1 MVYSILRTAR
11 FSSLLSE
18 RMLAFSSRK
27 NKNRHGGGSVQQPLA
42 YLDPTYSLNGAN
54 AGSDLLKQNGLI
66 VRPVIPR
73 IGGGSVQQPLPYLD
87 PTFSSPSADGPG
99 NDLLK
104 QNGLILRPVIPRI
117 GGGTMRK
124 HRHGGWKS
132 GGFLPSVMK
141 GVVNAA
147 VVTAPLA
154 AVAAKKMLY
163 NKTRKGGSMVT
174 TGQRGG
180 GKKEDWAR
188 NREAAKGELEKYGKP
203 SALNVNKY
211 AALKRKSEDDAEEFL
226 TDYILR
232 KRKTGKKKSKA
243 NKPKNSTAKKPK
255 ATKAEVKT
263 ASLWKDLLDRAKK
276 NLQKFGKPSGANVTK
291 LASLHKKGVNTKQFV
306 ANFQTRKKYVA
317 VKTKRNTYK
326 NNLQSAKEALA
337 PFGKPTAA
345 NLAKYVSLMRKGDS
359 TAPVEQTVKS
369 RVKAGI
375 VTTVKPTSKSPP
387 PPAQNM
393 EKVKRNLALLKKKI
407 KTVNK

>member
-27 NKNRHGGGSVQQPLA
+27 SKNRHGGGSVQQPLS
-42 YLDPTYSLNGAN
+42 YLDPTLSSPNYPS
-54 AGSDLLKQNGLI
+54 GSNLLQQNGVI

-73 IGGGSVQQPLPYLD
+73 MAGGASVQQPLPYLD

-99 NDLLK
+99 SDLLK
-104 QNGLILRPVIPRI
+104 QNGVIVRPVIPRI
-117 GGGTMRK
+117 GGGTRK
-124 HRHGGWKS
+124 RRGGWKS

-147 VVTAPLA
+147 VVTGPLA

-163 NKTRKGGSMVT
+163 NKTRK
-174 TGQRGG
+174 GG

-211 AALKRKSEDDAEEFL
+211 AALKRKSEDDAEDFL

-232 KRKTGKKKSKA
+232 KRKAGKKTAKKSTKA
-243 NKPKNSTAKKPK
+243 VKNNTAKKPK
-255 ATKAEVKT
+255 ASKSKAEVKT

-345 NLAKYVSLMRKGDS
+345 NLAKYVSLMRKGNS
-359 TAPVEQTVKS
+359 TAPIEQAVKS
-369 RVKAGI
+369 RVKPG
-375 VTTVKPTSKSPP
+375 VVTVKPTSKSPP

-407 KTVNK
+407 KTFNK